1 MSIRDTVI
9 PGAPQGK
16 TLGDVVERE
25 RRTDLGE
32 RPIMKVVPVG
42 RAGMWGNKVPECK
55 LRWWYGPTKDGQT
68 TNRHARRAAASRA
81 RRGLPCT

>member
-1 MSIRDTVI
+1 M
-9 PGAPQGK
+9 
-16 TLGDVVERE
+16 ERE

-81 RRGLPCT
+81 RRGLPCKALTSSSMAGVSRSSSRRSQ